1 MKKVKVTLLL
11 DDDLWG
17 LLEARDD
24 GYTLDHIHDVLMED
38 PVSALEGAE
47 VIAVEEYP

>member
-1 MKKVKVTLLL
+1 MALVKVTLLL
-11 DDDLWG
+11 NDEMWG
-17 LLEARDD
+17 ILEARED
-24 GYTLDHIHDVLMED
+24 GYPLEHIHDVLMED